1 MTNNVAFDVDG
12 AAFVTEVGDE
22 FGGFYNNLAIGT
34 SGTNET
40 LAARFQI
47 QDFGFGGEGFWFQGA
62 GVSVVGNISAGNQ
75 GNAFVYYTLGLF
87 GAQFPTAN
95 LANPS
100 IAGGAPTIAVELVP
114 VRQFANNVG
123 YASHIGLTVRYQLQ
137 NAAAGQTSLFENSS
151 FWNNN
156 LGVDLPYSQNLVLRN
171 LKVINGQV
179 TKPDVG
185 IGANNSTKNITY
197 DNLTVSGYNRGIY
210 LGRRGYAII
219 NGGTFTNNNLDIL
232 ITSGAIDNRNVL
244 LTGNLVQPKIQMLL
258 DVYPISGYLATAYF
272 VNDVV
277 TLNYGSFV
285 NQRLYNAMQVAS
297 AIPFPTSRSDI
308 PAQYVGLTNQQ
319 LSNLYGVSLGGSI
332 VPGNAVTVP
341 NIIGLVVPIV

>member
-1 MTNNVAFDVDG
+1 MTNNVAFNVNG

-22 FGGFYNNLAIGT
+22 IGGFYNNLAIGT

-62 GVSVVGNISAGNQ
+62 GTSVVGNISAGNQ

-87 GAQFPTAN
+87 GAQFSTAN
-95 LANPS
+95 LVNPS
-100 IAGGAPTIAVELVP
+100 IAGGAPTIANDLVP
-114 VRQFANNVG
+114 VRQFTNNIG
-123 YASHIGLTVRYQLQ
+123 YASHLGLTVRYQLQ
-137 NAAAGQTSLFENSS
+137 NATAGQISLFENSS

-156 LGVDLPYSQNLVLRN
+156 LGIDLPYSQNLNLRN

-185 IGANNSTKNITY
+185 IGSNNSTKNITY
-197 DNLTVSGYNRGIY
+197 DNITVSGYNRGIY

-219 NGGTFTNNNLDIL
+219 NGGTFTNNNTDIL
-232 ITSGAIDNRNVL
+232 ISDAAIDDRNVL
-244 LTGNLVQPKIQMLL
+244 ITGNLVQPKIQMLL
-258 DVYPISGYLATAYF
+258 DVYPISGYLATVYF
-272 VNDVV
+272 VNDLV

-285 NQRLYNAMQVAS
+285 NQRLYNAMQAAS
-297 AIPFPTSRSDI
+297 AIPFTAPRSDI
-308 PAQYVGLTNQQ
+308 PSQYVGLTNQQ
-319 LSNLYGVSLGGSI
+319 LRDLYGVSLGGSI
-332 VPGNAVTVP
+332 VPSNAVTVP
-341 NIIGLVVPIV
+341 NITGLLVPKV